1 MKKTPRLMHRLIS
14 AVFVVLWL
22 NGALLAV
29 ENWPEYRGPH
39 GDGRAASDAELP
51 LRVDASKVRWK
62 TTIHG
67 RGWSSPVVWG
77 NQIWLTTATPEGK
90 KMYVICVDRRDG
102 SVRHD
107 LLVWENEDPD
117 FCHPLNSYATPTP
130 VVEEGRVYAHFGKYG
145 TICVD
150 TQTGETVWQR
160 RDLPCN
166 HFRGPASSPIL
177 HAGKLIVAFDGFDLQ
192 YVVALDKRTGETV
205 WRQKREID
213 YGTDDGDLKK
223 AYCTA
228 QVITVDGVVQLISP
242 SAAATLAYAPATG
255 EMLWRVYH
263 EGMNAS
269 ARPLYGAGLVFL
281 TNGMGKMVAVRP
293 DGRGDVTDTHVAWSS
308 RKSVAKKTSQLYD
321 NGLLYMVSDNGVITC
336 LEATTGEVIWQHRAG
351 GEFAASPIL
360 AGGRMYFF
368 DAEGRILALKLG
380 RKFELLSESQLGD
393 GYMASP
399 AVVGNELILR
409 SKSHLY
415 SVVERPDPP

>member
-1 MKKTPRLMHRLIS
+1 MKTLSVLRLLM
-14 AVFVVLWL
+14 AFVAAIPCSRIALV
-22 NGALLAV
+22 GAD
-29 ENWPEYRGPH
+29 NWPEYRGPH
-39 GDGRAASDAELP
+39 GNGRADDAHLP
-51 LRVDASKVRWK
+51 LQIDADQVRWS
-62 TTIHG
+62 TAIHG

-77 NQIWLTTATPEGK
+77 DQIWLTTATTDGK

-102 SVRHD
+102 SVVHD
-107 LLVWENEDPD
+107 LLVFENENPD

-130 VVEEGRVYAHFGKYG
+130 AVEEGRVYAHFGKYG
-145 TICVD
+145 TICLD
-150 TQTGETVWQR
+150 TRTAETLWQR

-166 HFRGPASSPIL
+166 HFRGPASSPVL
-177 HAGKLIVAFDGFDLQ
+177 HRGMLIVAFDGFDLQ
-192 YVVALDKRTGETV
+192 YVVALDKLTGQTV
-205 WRQKREID
+205 WRQKRDID
-213 YGTDDGDLKK
+213 YGTDNGDLKK

-228 QVITVDGVVQLISP
+228 QVITVNGVEQLIYP
-242 SAAATLAYAPATG
+242 SAVATIAYAPATG

-308 RKSVAKKTSQLYD
+308 RKSVAKKTSQLFD
-321 NGLLYMVSDNGVITC
+321 NGMLYMVSDSGVISC
-336 LEATTGEVIWQHRAG
+336 LAAKTGEIIWQHRAG

-360 AGGRMYFF
+360 AAGRIYFF
-368 DAEGRILALKLG
+368 DTEGRVLVLKAG
-380 RKFELLSESQLGD
+380 RKFELLAESQLGD

-399 AVVGNELILR
+399 AVVGNEMILR

-415 SVVERPDPP
+415 CVAEP